1 MDIKKIAALDD
12 RSTQEMQELKKE
24 LEECNIKDKNEALK
38 KINELNNKYIEEKQ
52 IIEQELNEKRQEL
65 SKKKKNYQIILE
77 K

>member
-65 SKKKKNYQIILE
+65 SKKKRII

>member
-52 IIEQELNEKRQEL
+52 IIEQELNEKR
-65 SKKKKNYQIILE
+65 
-77 K
+77 